1 MFRRLPGSLPE
12 DPKFPA
18 DLNQLGYFINETS
31 QIRKIDKP
39 DEKFHFHIT
48 NNDRYNEVHREAVK
62 GEPMPQDDYYV
73 LTIY

>member
-18 DLNQLGYFINETS
+18 DLNELGYFINEKS

-39 DEKFHFHIT
+39 DETFHFHIT
-48 NNDRYNEVHREAVK
+48 NNDRYNEVHREAAN
-62 GEPMPQDDYYV
+62 GESAFYD
-73 LTIY
+73 

>member
-1 MFRRLPGSLPE
+1 MFRRLPASLPE

-18 DLNQLGYFINETS
+18 NLNQLGYFINEKL

-62 GEPMPQDDYYV
+62 GKSMF
-73 LTIY
+73 